1 MRLKYRFG
9 EFELNP
15 ATRELLRNGTPV
27 PLRPRSLECL
37 VYLIAHRDRAV
48 GRDELISAVWGR
60 IDTADTV
67 VAQTLLR
74 ARKALD
80 DTGQQ
85 QVMIRTVP
93 RFGYRWVAT
102 VQEVA
107 MAPDAD
113 AGLVEVAPI
122 VEDDAECDIEPEAE
136 TEVEAVPTIDAAPPP
151 TTRSA
156 RTQLALPI
164 FVVLLLAIGIGAW
177 WFLRP
182 DKPGP
187 TTFANDAVL
196 VMPFAVAPADSETA
210 WVRLG
215 AMDYMAARLR
225 SSGIKVIPSEQAMR
239 VGAAIEGDAPDVA
252 RGKLLALGGARWIA
266 QPEAFRGKDGW
277 RVRLR
282 VFDKGAERAV
292 EARGDSALAATAE
305 AADAWLR
312 QLGGQGGGGPP
323 PGPLAERL
331 HRIDAEILAGRL
343 PEARRL
349 VRMSTPEERKDPR
362 FLVRDGKI
370 EFRAGNFDE
379 AGDRF
384 RQAMDR
390 VAATEVDTK
399 IGALVGLATVARA
412 QNDLDEADRRYSETL
427 ALLESQPASR
437 IDARMAGVT
446 YMGRGIIRAQRGD
459 VDAGVKDMGQARV
472 WLQRSGDR
480 ITLGVAGHNIG
491 YAESLRGD
499 YLQALHE
506 FDRSIETFERFHVGD
521 YLANSL
527 QEKAKV
533 QLALARPAEALDT
546 VRRADRPLATMEDD
560 ALASE
565 ILATQAR
572 VLIALGRTREAT
584 DALAAMHARGVAD
597 ADPRMIE
604 LSLRLQ
610 LAKGDFA
617 QARRLAARGPA
628 EAGVG
633 PGLRLAG
640 VQAALRGQDLPLAQ
654 TWLAARSAEGEPSP
668 TGANFAV
675 ELSRALIARAAG
687 DQAGALAL
695 AEKAAARVGDRASPD
710 SIIQAG
716 VMQALTLLDARNATA
731 ASALM
736 GELEKY
742 TESDYRVAWVMA
754 SLYHALGDARAAA
767 SARTRA
773 GTLSGERDLSI
784 EPIL

>member
-48 GRDELISAVWGR
+48 GRVELISAVWGR

-93 RFGYRWVAT
+93 RFGYRWVAA

-107 MAPDAD
+107 MPMDAD
-113 AGLVEVAPI
+113 AGPIDVAPI
-122 VEDDAECDIEPEAE
+122 VEDDAEFDIEPEAE
-136 TEVEAVPTIDAAPPP
+136 SEPAIDEAPAPATPRRLP
-151 TTRSA
+151 RM
-156 RTQLALPI
+156 ALPI
-164 FVVLLLAIGIGAW
+164 FVALLLAIGIGAW
-177 WFLRP
+177 FFLRP
-182 DKPGP
+182 DKPTP
-187 TTFANDAVL
+187 SALANDAVL
-196 VMPFAVAPADSETA
+196 VMPFAVAPVDSETA

-225 SSGIKVIPSEQAMR
+225 SSGVNVIPSEQALR
-239 VGAAIEGDAPDVA
+239 VAAAIEGEPSNLAH
-252 RGKLLALGGARWIA
+252 GKLLALGGARWIA
-266 QPEAFRGKDGW
+266 QPEALREKNGW

-282 VFDKGAERAV
+282 VFDNGAERAL
-292 EARGDSALAATAE
+292 EARGDSVLAATAE
-305 AADAWLR
+305 AADTWLR
-312 QLGGQGGGGPP
+312 QLGGQGASGPP

-349 VRMSTPEERKDPR
+349 VRMSTPQERKDPR
-362 FLVRDGKI
+362 FLLREAKL
-370 EFRAGNFDE
+370 EFRAGNLDM

-384 RQAMDR
+384 RQALDL
-390 VAATEVDTK
+390 APSTEVDTR
-399 IGALVGLATVARA
+399 IGALVGLGTVARA
-412 QNDLDEADRRYSETL
+412 QHDLDRADERFTESL
-427 ALLESQPASR
+427 ALLESLPADR
-437 IDARMAGVT
+437 VDARLIGVT

-480 ITLGVAGHNIG
+480 ITLSVVGHNIG

-533 QLALARPAEALDT
+533 QLALARPAEAWET
-546 VRRADRPLATMEDD
+546 VRRADKQLVTMEDD

-565 ILATQAR
+565 ILATKAR
-572 VLIALGRTREAT
+572 VMIALGRTREAT
-584 DALAAMHARGVAD
+584 DALAAMHARGVPD
-597 ADPRMIE
+597 TDPRMIE

-617 QARRLAARGPA
+617 QARRLASRGPA
-628 EAGVG
+628 PAGVG
-633 PGLRLAG
+633 PSLRLAG
-640 VQAALRGQDLPLAQ
+640 VQAALRGHDLPLAK
-654 TWLAARSAEGEPSP
+654 TWLAARSADGEPSP
-668 TGANFAV
+668 TGADFAI

-687 DQAGALAL
+687 DQPGALAL
-695 AEKAAARVGDRASPD
+695 AEKAARRLGDRASPD
-710 SIIQAG
+710 SVIQAG

-742 TESDYRVAWVMA
+742 AESDYRVAWVMA

-773 GTLSGERDLSI
+773 SALGGQRDIAI

>member
-15 ATRELLRNGTPV
+15 ATRELTRNGSPV

-85 QVMIRTVP
+85 QTMIRTVP
-93 RFGYRWVAT
+93 RFGYRWVAP

-107 MAPDAD
+107 
-113 AGLVEVAPI
+113 
-122 VEDDAECDIEPEAE
+122 IEGDP
-136 TEVEAVPTIDAAPPP
+136 DAAPVEIAPLVDDDADLDPDLEDAATDAPP
-151 TTRSA
+151 PPATTGQRIP
-156 RTQLALPI
+156 RLAWPI
-164 FVVLLLAIGIGAW
+164 LIALLLAIGIGTW
-177 WFLRP
+177 FFLRS
-182 DKPGP
+182 DRP
-187 TTFANDAVL
+187 TAPTFANDAVL
-196 VMPFAVAPADSETA
+196 VMPFAVAPVDSETA

-225 SSGIKVIPSEQAMR
+225 SSGVNVIPSEQALR

-252 RGKLLALGGARWIA
+252 HKKLIALGGARWIA
-266 QPEAFRGKDGW
+266 QPEALREKNGW

-282 VFDKGAERAV
+282 VFDNGAERAV
-292 EARGDSALAATAE
+292 EARGNTVLAATAE

-312 QLGGQGGGGPP
+312 ELGGQRAGGLP

-343 PEARRL
+343 TEARRL
-349 VRMSTPEERKDPR
+349 VRTSPPEERNDAR
-362 FLVRDGKI
+362 FLLREARL
-370 EFRAGNFDE
+370 EFRAGNLDV

-384 RQAMDR
+384 RQARDR
-390 VAATEVDTK
+390 APEADVDTK
-399 IGALVGLATVARA
+399 IAGLVGLGTVARA
-412 QNDLDEADRRYSETL
+412 QHDLDGADKRFTESL
-427 ALLESQPASR
+427 ALLESLPADR
-437 IDARMAGVT
+437 VDARMVGMT
-446 YMGRGIIRAQRGD
+446 YQGRGIIRAQRGD

-472 WLQRSGDR
+472 WIQRSGDL
-480 ITLGVAGHNIG
+480 ITLGVVGHNIG
-491 YAESLRGD
+491 YAEALRGD

-506 FDRSIETFERFHVGD
+506 FDRSIATFERFHVGD
-521 YLANSL
+521 HLANSL
-527 QEKAKV
+527 HEKANV
-533 QLALARPAEALDT
+533 QLALARPAEAWDT
-546 VRRADRPLATMEDD
+546 VRRADAQLATMEDD
-560 ALASE
+560 ALAAE
-565 ILATQAR
+565 ILATKAR
-572 VLIALGRTREAT
+572 VLLALGRTREAG
-584 DALAAMHARGVAD
+584 DAMAAMHGRGVPET
-597 ADPRMIE
+597 DPKLVE

-610 LAKGDFA
+610 MAKGDFA
-617 QARRLAARGPA
+617 QARRLAAKGPA
-628 EAGVG
+628 AAGVG

-640 VQAALRGQDLPLAQ
+640 VQAALRGHDLPLAK
-654 TWLAARSAEGEPSP
+654 TWLAARAVDADPSP
-668 TGANFAV
+668 TGADFAV

-695 AEKAAARVGDRASPD
+695 AEKAAASLGNRASPD
-710 SIIQAG
+710 AVIQAG
-716 VMQALTLLDARNATA
+716 AMQALTLLDARNSTA

-742 TESDYRVAWVMA
+742 AESDYRVAWVMA
-754 SLYHALGDARAAA
+754 SLYRALGDARTAA

-773 GTLSGERDLSI
+773 SALAGERDLGI